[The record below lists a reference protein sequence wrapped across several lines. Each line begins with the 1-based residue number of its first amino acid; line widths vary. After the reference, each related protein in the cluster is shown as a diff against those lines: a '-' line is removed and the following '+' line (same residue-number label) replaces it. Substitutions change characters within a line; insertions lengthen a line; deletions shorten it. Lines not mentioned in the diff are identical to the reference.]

1 MKSSSVIKLS
11 KSALQNNLRLINKLA
26 GKAKVSLVVKG
37 NAYGHGLAKY
47 VKMAEEC
54 GADHFST
61 YSYEEAL
68 SVRKHTK
75 NNPTIMIMGYIDN
88 SYLKDCIKKG
98 IEFYV
103 FNFYRLNRAIR
114 EAKKL
119 NKKAKVHVEVETG
132 LNRTGFH
139 EKELNELVETL
150 KENKDYLE
158 VKGLCTHYAGAESI
172 SNYYRIK
179 GQIKRFKKYTR
190 FFKNNEIYA
199 EKYHTCS
206 SAGTILYPK
215 TRFDLVRIGILQYG
229 GWPSVETY
237 VHYLTNRKNKKNPL
251 KPVLS
256 WESCIMNI
264 KHVRAGEYIGYG
276 NHYLA
281 QEDMKIATVPVG
293 YTEGYSRVLGN
304 QSQVIIKG
312 KAVNVIGVINMNL
325 LIVDITS
332 FENIKIGEK
341 VTLVGKDG
349 DQAINFS
356 SFSSK
361 GKELNYEVLS
371 RLPEKIPRKIVD

>member
-1 MKSSSVIKLS
+1 MKSSSIIKLK
-11 KSALQNNLRLINKLA
+11 KSSLKNNLRLINKLA

-37 NAYGHGLAKY
+37 NAYGHGIAKY

-61 YSYEEAL
+61 FSYEEAL
-68 SVRKHTK
+68 YVKKNTK
-75 NNPTIMIMGYIDN
+75 NNPDIMIMGYIDN
-88 SYLKDCIKKG
+88 SYIQDCIKKDF
-98 IEFYV
+98 EFFV
-103 FNFYRLNRAIR
+103 FDFYRLKRAIL

-119 NKKAKVHVEVETG
+119 NKKAKIHLEVETG

-139 EKELNELVETL
+139 EKELEELIEML
-150 KENKDYLE
+150 KENKDYLYI
-158 VKGLCTHYAGAESI
+158 KGLCTHYAGAESI
-172 SNYYRIK
+172 ANYYRIK
-179 GQIKRFKKYTR
+179 GQIKRFRKYVR
-190 FFKNNEIYA
+190 YFENHEIYA
-199 EKYHTCS
+199 EKYHTSS
-206 SAGTILYPK
+206 SAGMILYPK
-215 TRFDLVRIGILQYG
+215 TRYGLVRVGIMQYG

-264 KHVRAGEYIGYG
+264 KNVKAGEYIGYG

-281 QEDMKIATVPVG
+281 EEDMKIATVPVG
-293 YTEGYSRVLGN
+293 YTDGYSRALGN

-312 KAVNVIGVINMNL
+312 RVVNVIGVINMNL

-332 FENIKIGEK
+332 FDKIKIGDK
-341 VTLVGKDG
+341 VTLVGRDG

>member
-11 KSALQNNLRLINKLA
+11 KSSLKNNLKLIKKLS
-26 GKAKVSLVVKG
+26 GKAKFSLVVKG
-37 NAYGHGLAKY
+37 NAYGHGIGKY

-61 YSYEEAL
+61 FSYEEAL
-68 SVRKHTK
+68 SVKRNTK
-75 NNPTIMIMGYIDN
+75 NNPAIMIMGYIDN
-88 SYLKDCIKKG
+88 NYVGDCIKKG
-98 IEFYV
+98 FEFFV
-103 FNFYRLNRAIR
+103 FDFYRLNRAIL

-119 NKKAKVHVEVETG
+119 NKKAKIHIEVETG

-139 EKELNELVETL
+139 EKELEDLFKLLRDNSG
-150 KENKDYLE
+150 YLE
-158 VKGLCTHYAGAESI
+158 IKGLCTHYAGAESI

-179 GQIKRFKKYTR
+179 KQIKRFKKYISS
-190 FFKNNEIYA
+190 FESNEIYP
-199 EKYHTCS
+199 EKYHTAS
-206 SAGTILYPK
+206 SAGTIIYPK
-215 TRFDLVRIGILQYG
+215 TRYNLVRIGILQYG
-229 GWPSVETY
+229 GWPSIETY
-237 VHYLTNRKNKKNPL
+237 VYYLTNRKNKKNPL

-256 WESCIMNI
+256 WESSIMNI
-264 KHVRAGEYIGYG
+264 KNVRAGEYIGYG

-281 QEDMKIATVPVG
+281 QEDMKVASIPVG

-312 KAVNVIGVINMNL
+312 EAVNVIGVINMNL
-325 LIVDITS
+325 LVVDVTS
-332 FENIKIGEK
+332 FDNINIGDK
-341 VTLVGKDG
+341 VTLIGREG

-356 SFSSK
+356 SFSDK

>member
-11 KSALQNNLRLINKLA
+11 KSSLQNNLKLINKLA

-37 NAYGHGLAKY
+37 NAYGHGLGKY

-61 YSYEEAL
+61 FSYEEAL
-68 SVRKHTK
+68 SVKNHTK

-88 SYLKDCIKKG
+88 SYIKDSIKKG
-98 IEFYV
+98 FEFFV
-103 FNFYRLNRAIR
+103 FNFYRLNRSIS
-114 EAKKL
+114 EARKL
-119 NKKAKVHVEVETG
+119 NKKAKIHIEVETG

-139 EKELNELVETL
+139 EKELEELVELL
-150 KENKDYLE
+150 KENKDYLDI
-158 VKGLCTHYAGAESI
+158 KGLCTHYAGAESI
-172 SNYYRIK
+172 ANYYRIK
-179 GQIKRFKKYTR
+179 GQIKRFRKYIR
-190 FFKNNEIYA
+190 YFENREIYP
-199 EKYHTCS
+199 EKYHTSS

-215 TRFDLVRIGILQYG
+215 TRFDLVRIGIMQYG

-251 KPVLS
+251 RPVLS

-264 KHVRAGEYIGYG
+264 KNVKAGEYIGYG
-276 NHYLA
+276 NYYLA
-281 QEDMKIATVPVG
+281 EDDMRIATVPVG

-325 LIVDITS
+325 LIVDITP
-332 FENIKIGEK
+332 FDKIRIGDN
-341 VTLVGKDG
+341 VTLVGKEG
-349 DQAINFS
+349 EQAINFS